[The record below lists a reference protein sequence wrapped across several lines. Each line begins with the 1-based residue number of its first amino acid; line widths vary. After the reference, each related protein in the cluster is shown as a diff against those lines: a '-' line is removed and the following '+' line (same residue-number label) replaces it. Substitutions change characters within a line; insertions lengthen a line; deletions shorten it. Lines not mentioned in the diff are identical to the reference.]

1 MTDSLHDIAPSDED
15 LIAYALDGE
24 ALSQEAQAHLDQCDI
39 CQQRLK
45 RYQYTHN
52 ALVSRL
58 YRVLCPGAAEL
69 SYYSAGGLSA
79 ERRQTIAEHLR
90 DCPLCQRDVAEA
102 RAYLR
107 EQPIELSAPLTE
119 FLPPTPRALARRIY
133 ATLVARPQMQFVLR
147 SDAQPTTWPR
157 QYKAEAVD
165 LSLHLSRTSS
175 GEHMLIGILTS
186 SDPSE
191 DVEALEGIEAE
202 LYTAPLPTM
211 ANGNSPNKAPLLR
224 TSVDDMGNVVFKPV
238 PVGNYVMI
246 LRLPG
251 REVVIEGLSIEE
263 T

>member
-1 MTDSLHDIAPSDED
+1 MQDIAPSDED

-45 RYQYTHN
+45 RYQHTHN
-52 ALVSRL
+52 ALVSQL
-58 YRVLCPGAAEL
+58 YRVLCPDAADL
-69 SYYSAGGLSA
+69 NYYSAGGLSE
-79 ERRQTIAEHLR
+79 ERRQTIAAHLL
-90 DCPLCQRDVAEA
+90 DCPLCQRDVEEA

-107 EQPIELSAPLTE
+107 EQPVELFAPFSESVLSS
-119 FLPPTPRALARRIY
+119 PRALARRIY

-147 SDAQPTTWPR
+147 SDAQPSAWPR
-157 QYKAEAVD
+157 QYKADAVD
-165 LSLHLSRTSS
+165 LSLHLSRTSG

-186 SDPSE
+186 SDPFE

-202 LYTAPLPTM
+202 LFVAPLPAM
-211 ANGNSPNKAPLLR
+211 ANGHTPTTTPLLR
-224 TSVDDMGNVVFKPV
+224 TRVDDLGNVVFKPV
-238 PVGNYVMI
+238 PTGNYVMI